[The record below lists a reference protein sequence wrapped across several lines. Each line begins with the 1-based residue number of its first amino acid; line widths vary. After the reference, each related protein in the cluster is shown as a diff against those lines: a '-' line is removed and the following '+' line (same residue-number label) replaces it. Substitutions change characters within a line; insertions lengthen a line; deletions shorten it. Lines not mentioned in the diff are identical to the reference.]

1 MSDSRI
7 PLALLPGLIL
17 DEALYQAQL
26 EGLADV
32 ADMRVADLTELD
44 SVQAMAAKV
53 LGEMPERFALAGL
66 SMGGY
71 VSFEIL
77 RQAPERVT
85 HLALLNTKATLD
97 PPELLKKRRGLIELA
112 QKGKF
117 KGMHPAFLE
126 QWVDPSNAGRIGE
139 AVMVMTKR
147 VGRDAFIRQQT
158 AILNRPDSIPTLAT
172 IRQPTL
178 IVVGESDQPTPP
190 DEALKMAAGIANA
203 KLLRLKNCGHLSAME
218 KPEEVNAAL
227 RALLTA

>member
-7 PLALLPGLIL
+7 PMALLPGLIL
-17 DEALYQAQL
+17 DEALYEAQL
-26 EGLADV
+26 EGLADI
-32 ADMRVADLTELD
+32 ADMRVADLTALD
-44 SVQAMAAKV
+44 SVEAMAAKV
-53 LGEMPERFALAGL
+53 LADMPERFALAGL

-85 HLALLNTKATLD
+85 RLALLNTKATLD

-139 AVMVMTKR
+139 EVMAMTKR

-158 AILNRPDSIPTLAT
+158 AILNRPDSIPTLAA

>member
-1 MSDSRI
+1 
-7 PLALLPGLIL
+7 
-17 DEALYQAQL
+17 
-26 EGLADV
+26 
-32 ADMRVADLTELD
+32 
-44 SVQAMAAKV
+44 
-53 LGEMPERFALAGL
+53 MPERFALAGL

-85 HLALLNTKATLD
+85 RLALLNTKATLD

-117 KGMHPAFLE
+117 KGMHPTFLE

-139 AVMVMTKR
+139 EVMAMTKR

-158 AILNRPDSIPTLAT
+158 AILNRPDSIPTLAA